1 MFRSPVV
8 DAIVILVIAL
18 LILGPKRLPELGKGL
33 GRGMREF
40 KEGITGD
47 SKDED
52 DDHPALSSAPPATG
66 TGTGTGSP
74 SESASDQARG
84 SAEVGSER
92 RS

>member
-40 KEGITGD
+40 KEGITGE

-52 DDHPALSSAPPATG
+52 RPAISSTPPAA
-66 TGTGTGSP
+66 GTGSP
-74 SESASDQARG
+74 TEEAPGQERG

-92 RS
+92 QH

>member
-8 DAIVILVIAL
+8 DAIVVLVIVL

-47 SKDED
+47 GKDENAD
-52 DDHPALSSAPPATG
+52 RQALSSPPPTPG
-66 TGTGTGSP
+66 
-74 SESASDQARG
+74 SESQPEQASGPERD
-84 SAEVGSER
+84 SAELGSER
-92 RS
+92 RR

>member
-8 DAIVILVIAL
+8 DAIVILVVAL

-52 DDHPALSSAPPATG
+52 EDRPALSSAPPA
-66 TGTGTGSP
+66 P
-74 SESASDQARG
+74 SQSAPPAGEQAPAQRRESA
-84 SAEVGSER
+84 EIGSEPK
-92 RS
+92 S

>member
-1 MFRSPVV
+1 MFRNPIV

-47 SKDED
+47 SKDETEER
-52 DDHPALSSAPPATG
+52 PALSSAPPA
-66 TGTGTGSP
+66 P
-74 SESASDQARG
+74 SQPAASGEQAPTPKRESA
-84 SAEVGSER
+84 EIGSEPKA
-92 RS
+92 